1 MSLETPEV
9 TLFFTEHSPVSVFDR
24 EAPGS
29 RERRL
34 FLANLHQLIR

>member
-9 TLFFTEHSPVSVFDR
+9 TLFFTEHVTVGVFDR

-29 RERRL
+29 GDAV
-34 FLANLHQLIR
+34 FFWPIFTG